1 MAKPKAKG
9 DQVPKWLSEPA
20 HIHQKREVE
29 NAIGLLF
36 LDKRLSVKKTIKARL
51 EFGSLLP
58 YLKRY
63 YDRWDQIDFNSLG
76 I

>member
-9 DQVPKWLSEPA
+9 DQVPKWLNEPA

-29 NAIGLLF
+29 NALGLYF
-36 LDKRLSVKKTIKARL
+36 LDKKLNVKKTCKARL
-51 EFGSLLP
+51 DFISLLP

-63 YDRWDQIDFNSLG
+63 N
-76 I
+76 